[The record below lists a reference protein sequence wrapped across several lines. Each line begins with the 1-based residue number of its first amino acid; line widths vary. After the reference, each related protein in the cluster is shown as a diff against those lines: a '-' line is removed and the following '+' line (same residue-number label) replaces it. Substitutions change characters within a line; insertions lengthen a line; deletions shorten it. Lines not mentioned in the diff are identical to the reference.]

1 MQTVLQGRGSN
12 MEQEILEKAI
22 QKAIDCGWDI
32 FGTENQQIDVF
43 ESTYED
49 REDDDNYYSDAPH
62 DGLFLDI
69 RRNGYFSVNDVIFN
83 HDFAKALWGNN
94 EDDRMTIIGETDWR
108 KWPLPWQY
116 HLQQIVIAE
125 DPIKYLEENM

>member
-49 REDDDNYYSDAPH
+49 REDDDNFIS
-62 DGLFLDI
+62 LL
-69 RRNGYFSVNDVIFN
+69 
-83 HDFAKALWGNN
+83 
-94 EDDRMTIIGETDWR
+94 
-108 KWPLPWQY
+108 
-116 HLQQIVIAE
+116 
-125 DPIKYLEENM
+125 